1 MQSESRALSWPLGT
15 EGGTLFSGFQAE
27 AWEENPIAGR
37 RGTVETGALAGAA
50 AQNSGTNNTA
60 FVRGVVRL
68 PPRAPWTPLSQG
80 RESLPPSSGSRKRG
94 LPTPQLQAQSSCNL
108 RWVGAAGSVS
118 VSGGGSVSLFSRP
131 LSSSPAG
138 TQSVFPEQAG
148 QSGSS
153 GLLGKASKSPRLAR
167 RPPSWRAS
175 APTRRHIPYNAPS
188 WSPPDTAEHPGA
200 FKQIFFNSQ
209 TPLPRAR
216 RLLRAQRCRR
226 RGGLWEARGRA
237 LRKKRAGRRSVRPVQ
252 SPETGAGSRVPS

>member
-1 MQSESRALSWPLGT
+1 MESESRALSWPLGT

-37 RGTVETGALAGAA
+37 RGTVQTGALAGAA

-68 PPRAPWTPLSQG
+68 PPRDPWTPPPHGCRLGPLATSVGWGQQG
-80 RESLPPSSGSRKRG
+80 VCPEGESL
-94 LPTPQLQAQSSCNL
+94 
-108 RWVGAAGSVS
+108 SV
-118 VSGGGSVSLFSRP
+118 FSRP

-138 TQSVFPEQAG
+138 TRRVFPEQAG

-209 TPLPRAR
+209 TPRPRAR

-226 RGGLWEARGRA
+226 RGGFGKLVAERCAKKGQGGEVSGRFRAPRPVRGPESRV
-237 LRKKRAGRRSVRPVQ
+237 RRSRAR
-252 SPETGAGSRVPS
+252 T

>member
-1 MQSESRALSWPLGT
+1 MESESRALSWPLGT

-37 RGTVETGALAGAA
+37 RGTVKTGALTGAA

-108 RWVGAAGSVS
+108 RWVGAAGSMS

-138 TQSVFPEQAG
+138 TQSVFQEQAG

-153 GLLGKASKSPRLAR
+153 GLLGKASSLRAWPAAHPPGEPRHPLGAIFHTTLPLGR
-167 RPPSWRAS
+167 HQ
-175 APTRRHIPYNAPS
+175 TRRSTRVLSNRSFLIPKHRCPERDVS
-188 WSPPDTAEHPGA
+188 S
-200 FKQIFFNSQ
+200 
-209 TPLPRAR
+209 AR
-216 RLLRAQRCRR
+216 SDAVV
-226 RGGLWEARGRA
+226 GGWLWEARGRA